1 MRTYSG
7 LMPHSLLVGGGAG
20 VITSYVSFM
29 GHGVGPLSFPFGG
42 SAGATQVH
50 FTQQYLGQLL
60 GPDLKCC
67 AGFLGCAAIEEFALE
82 AQPNS
87 CS

>member
-7 LMPHSLLVGGGAG
+7 LMPHSLIDGGGG

-29 GHGVGPLSFPFGG
+29 GHGMGPLSFPFGG

-50 FTQQYLGQLL
+50 FT
-60 GPDLKCC
+60 
-67 AGFLGCAAIEEFALE
+67 
-82 AQPNS
+82 
-87 CS
+87 